1 MKSMRVR
8 LLLALLVGAVVQDVG
23 LSVSLQGVDLAEHRA
38 SPDQVVS
45 GSALPFGEEL
55 GPDDLATWYE
65 LEEMVAGHNQIVL
78 PDCPLSGLRDDL
90 ARWIPV
96 EGLDVV
102 LRPPALRR
110 AFLYIDFVGFFAR
123 EHEAAARELACLP
136 GRRESH
142 FASGKGGPYGY
153 VEVFVNERRKG
164 IFYRGADAGF
174 TGPLVVDI
182 SRDEFV
188 DGKVRVRLRPS
199 NRSFA
204 VWDLFLSNV
213 PPEE

>member
-1 MKSMRVR
+1 MRVR
-8 LLLALLVGAVVQDVG
+8 LLLALLFGAAVLEVVQPMA
-23 LSVSLQGVDLAEHRA
+23 LQGIELPDQRTNADAA
-38 SPDQVVS
+38 SP

-55 GPDDLATWYE
+55 APDDLATWYE
-65 LEEMVAGHNQIVL
+65 LEEMAAGHNQIVL

-96 EGLDVV
+96 DGLDVV
-102 LRPPALRR
+102 LRPPKLRR

-123 EHEAAARELACLP
+123 EHEAAAREQACLP

-153 VEVFVNERRKG
+153 VEVFVNGRRKG

-182 SRDEFV
+182 SREEFV
-188 DGKVRVRLRPS
+188 DGTVRVLLRPS
-199 NRSFA
+199 SRSFA
-204 VWDLFLSNV
+204 VWDLFLSSV

>member
-1 MKSMRVR
+1 MKVR
-8 LLLALLVGAVVQDVG
+8 LFLALLAGAVVVG
-23 LSVSLQGVDLAEHRA
+23 TAPPVGLQGVDLAEARTGPA
-38 SPDQVVS
+38 GVVP
-45 GSALPFGEEL
+45 GSSLPFGEEVA
-55 GPDDLATWYE
+55 PEELATWYE
-65 LEEMVAGHNQIVL
+65 LEEMAASHNQIVL

-90 ARWIPV
+90 ARWLPL

-110 AFLYIDFVGFFAR
+110 AFLYIDLVGFFDR
-123 EHEAAARELACLP
+123 EHEAAARERACLP
-136 GRRESH
+136 GRRETH
-142 FASGKGGPYGY
+142 FAAGKGGAYGY
-153 VEVFVNERRKG
+153 LEVFVNGRRKG
-164 IFYRGADAGF
+164 IFYRGGDAGF

-188 DGKVRVRLRPS
+188 DGTVRVRLRPS
-199 NRSFA
+199 SRSFA